1 MSNHQQYNNKNNN
14 QSISW
19 SRKFKGAAMGFA
31 SGSMIGAIGSML
43 HARRITPQ
51 TIPAAIFMGTIMSVG
66 YAIRI

>member
-1 MSNHQQYNNKNNN
+1 
-14 QSISW
+14 
-19 SRKFKGAAMGFA
+19 MGFA